1 MANYKYHILLCGG
14 TGCTASDSP
23 KIKSNFEQILAEKNL
38 SDDVQVI
45 ATGCFGFCEKGP
57 IVKIL
62 PDNTFYTQVK
72 PEDCREIID
81 EHIIK
86 GRKVQRLLYENPEEP
101 ISASM
106 LSKRAANPCSL
117 PNWKHGIKRSRN
129 L

>member
-14 TGCTASDSP
+14 TGCTASESP
-23 KIKSNFEQILAEKNL
+23 KIKENFINILAEKNL
-38 SDDVQVI
+38 SEDVQVI

-86 GRKVQRLLYENPEEP
+86 GCDWILTNMRENGRLVTPDEE
-101 ISASM
+101 SWGGDDTF
-106 LSKRAANPCSL
+106 CSEMIHC
-117 PNWKHGIKRSRN
+117 NSQ
-129 L
+129 